1 MKKPIRNI
9 AIVAHVDAGKTTTT
23 EQMLYAAGM
32 LREAGSVDKGTTATD
47 SLSIERERG
56 ISIRLATDSLSWN
69 DTQINLIDTPGHIDF
84 CAEVERALLALDGAV
99 LVVSAVEGVQGHT
112 ISIFQ
117 ALTSLKIPTI
127 IFINKIDRVG
137 ADVERVM
144 AEISSE
150 LKDGCLLMQSCSN
163 QAQSNA
169 ELNHSWNETNYL
181 QNAEND
187 FFTEIV
193 EALVELDDDMLESFL
208 EGEQVEF
215 TKLEQLLMRATAS
228 NERVPVFL
236 GVAKNAIGIKQL
248 MDAMISYLPS
258 AKMEEQL
265 ELSAVVFKIEFDKT
279 LGKLAHFRVFKGSM
293 KARDIINNA
302 TRSKQD
308 KVSQLKRV
316 QRGKYIDINQ
326 LSAGDIG
333 VVSGLDYAQVGD
345 IYGEQQGVSSVYSL
359 SAPLLTVQVKPN
371 IESEFS
377 QLAQALKELSEEDP
391 LLSLE
396 WLSQLRELHIKISG
410 KIQIEVLQ
418 AILQERF
425 SLGAK
430 FSKPS
435 IIYKE
440 TPAKNGFGFERYWM
454 PKPCWA
460 ILKLRIEPGE
470 RGSGVVYTSQV
481 SVNDIAAKYQNEI
494 EATINQALSQGIKG
508 WQVTDLK
515 LTLVEGEDHNIHT
528 RPGDYIIATPMAIM
542 NGLVET
548 DTNLL
553 EPILSFT
560 ISASLDLLGSITSD
574 ITKMRGDFDSPEI
587 VGDIFK
593 LRGKLPAA
601 TSMDYSIQLA
611 SISGGKAKISTQLSS
626 YEVCSLNNGRT
637 VEYRGVS
644 PLDRD
649 KWILQARGALSVN

>member
-1 MKKPIRNI
+1 MCIR
-9 AIVAHVDAGKTTTT
+9 
-23 EQMLYAAGM
+23 
-32 LREAGSVDKGTTATD
+32 D
-47 SLSIERERG
+47 S
-56 ISIRLATDSLSWN
+56 
-69 DTQINLIDTPGHIDF
+69 
-84 CAEVERALLALDGAV
+84 
-99 LVVSAVEGVQGHT
+99 
-112 ISIFQ
+112 
-117 ALTSLKIPTI
+117 
-127 IFINKIDRVG
+127 
-137 ADVERVM
+137 
-144 AEISSE
+144 
-150 LKDGCLLMQSCSN
+150 
-163 QAQSNA
+163 
-169 ELNHSWNETNYL
+169 
-181 QNAEND
+181 
-187 FFTEIV
+187 
-193 EALVELDDDMLESFL
+193 
-208 EGEQVEF
+208 
-215 TKLEQLLMRATAS
+215 
-228 NERVPVFL
+228 
-236 GVAKNAIGIKQL
+236 
-248 MDAMISYLPS
+248 
-258 AKMEEQL
+258 
-265 ELSAVVFKIEFDKT
+265 
-279 LGKLAHFRVFKGSM
+279 
-293 KARDIINNA
+293 
-302 TRSKQD
+302 SKQD